1 MPPNTHNHS
10 PICRRRRQLGQ
21 ETPDRTTTRGRPFS
35 HPHKKNDVAERSG
48 AFRHVGL
55 LTNAPSGSRRLAL
68 YLVVRGFR
76 ENFQF
81 RTSLDPMILPLAA
94 ANTSTVWSI
103 TANRHLFN
111 ASCPARGTKTLDWHK
126 ERHLTVAPETDFAVL
141 RDTLPKSRSLCCSRL
156 SARNPAH
163 RCYWRRFRAS
173 GSARSW
179 RRSPAQ
185 RSASQAQR
193 KYCCQMTGDPS
204 ARTTRQEY
212 F

>member
-1 MPPNTHNHS
+1 ME
-10 PICRRRRQLGQ
+10 CRRTLTITLLSAAAGGSWAKRR
-21 ETPDRTTTRGRPFS
+21 RTEQRRVGAHFPTRT
-35 HPHKKNDVAERSG
+35 KKNDVAERSG

-173 GSARSW
+173 GSARSCAQES
-179 RRSPAQ
+179 RPEECEPSPAKVLLSND
-185 RSASQAQR
+185 R
-193 KYCCQMTGDPS
+193 
-204 ARTTRQEY
+204 
-212 F
+212 